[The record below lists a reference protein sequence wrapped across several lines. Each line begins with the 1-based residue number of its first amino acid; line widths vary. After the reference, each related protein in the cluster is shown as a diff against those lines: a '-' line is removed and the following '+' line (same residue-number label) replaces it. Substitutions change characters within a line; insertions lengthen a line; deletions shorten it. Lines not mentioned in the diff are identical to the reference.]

1 MKNSK
6 FLIFEVKP
14 SRGANACLVQAIKSR
29 IKSLRKFISNP
40 KVRGKCEPSRVD
52 DKKFFR
58 ARHAG
63 SSLWS
68 YWVFYDEVN
77 AKQTQMGW
85 E

>member
-1 MKNSK
+1 MAITGAGK
-6 FLIFEVKP
+6 
-14 SRGANACLVQAIKSR
+14 RANAEGM
-29 IKSLRKFISNP
+29 
-40 KVRGKCEPSRVD
+40 KVSKDHSHSVD